1 MGSERWT
8 QRLTV
13 EECLTLDIALLKRD
27 FLQENDAYGA
37 YRWLGAEGEEIFR
50 AAIIVSKRCSVVGLR
65 YSLAGPAHFQEPLN
79 YLVEITA
86 TRCNLGGSRWWFHCP
101 LVKRGIACKSRVRLL
116 FLPPGACYFGC
127 RACHDLTYESSQ
139 THHSRVD
146 ALLRLSPTEILRF
159 LARLDLRSR
168 LPEAISVFR
177 QFFSASSTVFLEKR
191 GGYASLT

>member
-50 AAIIVSKRCSVVGLR
+50 AAIIVSERCSVVGLR

-101 LVKRGIACKSRVRLL
+101 LVKRGIACKRRVRLL
-116 FLPPGACYFGC
+116 FLPLGARYFGC
-127 RACHDLTYESSQ
+127 RACHNLIYESCQ
-139 THHSRVD
+139 THDSGV
-146 ALLRLSPTEILRF
+146 APCSGFPPEILRF
-159 LARLDLRSR
+159 LARVDLRSR
-168 LPEAISVFR
+168 LP
-177 QFFSASSTVFLEKR
+177 
-191 GGYASLT
+191 